1 MKNFLK
7 TISILFTTGLILY
20 ALVYSIP
27 KLIDIYKYEQV
38 KPDTIYWHDTIY
50 FEKIVTDS
58 FPDYHYITEIRRDT
72 FYKWKGDSV
81 ERIPRLITLK
91 KKLPVKR
98 CYLDR
103 IR

>member
-1 MKNFLK
+1 MKEVLK
-7 TISILFTTGLILY
+7 FTGILFIILL
-20 ALVYSIP
+20 LVWGASSVIP
-27 KLIDIYKYEQV
+27 KIVDIYKYEHV

-91 KKLPVKR
+91 KKVPVKR